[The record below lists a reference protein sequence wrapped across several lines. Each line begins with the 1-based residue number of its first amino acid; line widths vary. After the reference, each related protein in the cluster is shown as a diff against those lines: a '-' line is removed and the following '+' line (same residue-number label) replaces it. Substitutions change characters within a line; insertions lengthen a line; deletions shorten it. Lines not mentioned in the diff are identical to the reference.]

1 MTPFKLTDELIAD
14 IQLMVSEKRNTDL
27 QSMMGEFHYADIAEI
42 AEELTVEE
50 ATYIIKLLDSEKT
63 SDILAEMDE
72 DIRESVLDNL
82 SAKEIAG
89 ELEELDTDDA
99 ADIVGELPKEIVQEV
114 ISKIEDREHA
124 KDIVDLLRYDE
135 DSAGGLMAKELVKVN
150 ENWNVL
156 TCVKEMRAQAEN
168 VTRVHS
174 IYVVDDEEKL
184 KGRLSLK
191 DLLTTSTKTHIKDI
205 YIPKVDS
212 VGVNE
217 KAEEVAKI
225 MSKYDLE
232 AIPVVDEI
240 GRLVGRI
247 TIDDIVDVIR
257 EEADKDY
264 QMAAGISQ
272 DVEADDSIWE
282 LTRARLPWLILGLFG
297 GAAAAYIMGGF
308 EEMFR
313 KYTVLFLF
321 TPLIAAMAGNVG
333 VQSSAIIV
341 QGLAND
347 DLKGSVSN
355 RLVKEIVLALLN
367 GVILA
372 IILLLFTWG
381 WKGNFMTALAIS
393 ISLIAVIVVAG
404 FVGTFTPL
412 FLHKRGVDPAIATG
426 PFITTSNDIFGILI
440 YFLIA
445 KMILSKNMLNL
456 RNCGTHIKLPLSTTC
471 KLS

>member
-1 MTPFKLTDELIAD
+1 MTPFKLTEELVKEIEQHIENQNDVELKALFKD
-14 IQLMVSEKRNTDL
+14 V
-27 QSMMGEFHYADIAEI
+27 HYADIAEI
-42 AEELTVEE
+42 INDLNNGE
-50 ATYIIKLLDSEKT
+50 ATYLIKLLDSDKT
-63 SDILAEMDE
+63 SDILTELDE
-72 DIRESVLDNL
+72 DIREAILGNL
-82 SAKEIAG
+82 SAKEIAS

-99 ADIVGELPKEIVQEV
+99 ADIIGELPKEQVQEV
-114 ISKIEDREHA
+114 ISEIEDREHA
-124 KDIVDLLRYDE
+124 KDIVDLLRYAE
-135 DSAGGLMAKELVKVN
+135 NSAGGLMAKELVKVN

-174 IYVVDDEEKL
+174 IYVVDDENKL

-191 DLLTTSTKTHIKDI
+191 DLLTTSTKTHIKDVFI
-205 YIPKVDS
+205 KNVDA
-212 VGVNE
+212 VNVNE
-217 KAEEVAKI
+217 DPEEVARI

-247 TIDDIVDVIR
+247 TIDDIIDVIK
-257 EEADKDY
+257 EEAERDY

-272 DVEADDSIWE
+272 DVEADASIWD

-297 GAAAAYIMGGF
+297 GAAAALIMGEF

-313 KYTVLFLF
+313 SYTVLFLF

-347 DLKGSVSN
+347 DIKGSIGD
-355 RLVKEIVLALLN
+355 RLIKEMLLALLN
-367 GVILA
+367 GFILSC
-372 IILLLFTWG
+372 LLLIFTWV
-381 WKGNFMTALAIS
+381 WKGDFLTAIAIS

-404 FVGTFTPL
+404 FIGTFVPL
-412 FLHKRGVDPAIATG
+412 FLHKRGIDPAIATG

-445 KMILSKNMLNL
+445 KLIL
-456 RNCGTHIKLPLSTTC
+456 GI
-471 KLS
+471 